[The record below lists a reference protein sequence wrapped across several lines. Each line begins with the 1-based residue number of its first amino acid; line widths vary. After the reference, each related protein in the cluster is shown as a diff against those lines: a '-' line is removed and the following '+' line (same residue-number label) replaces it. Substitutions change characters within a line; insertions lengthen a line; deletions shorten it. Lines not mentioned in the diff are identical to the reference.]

1 MRELIKRQTDDA
13 DIDILVLVLLHF
25 SSDKTI
31 IVDNGTGQSRKILN
45 MNTSRLSQIERNA
58 LAGMHSFSGNDYV
71 SSFFRKGKVLFW
83 KKIKSCPE
91 YLNTFSELGNFN
103 HTDLESFVCAL
114 YGYPRCKS
122 VDKVRSLIFIN
133 KFKSENQALDI
144 CNLPPCSKNLL
155 F

>member
-1 MRELIKRQTDDA
+1 
-13 DIDILVLVLLHF
+13 
-25 SSDKTI
+25 
-31 IVDNGTGQSRKILN
+31 
-45 MNTSRLSQIERNA
+45 
-58 LAGMHSFSGNDYV
+58 MHAFSGNDYV
-71 SSFFRKGKVLFW
+71 SSFFRKGKILFW

-114 YGYPRCKS
+114 YGYLRCKS

-133 KFKSENQALDI
+133 KFKSENQAFDI

-155 F
+155 FHINRSNYVSSIYKNASRIQIELEPPIEHGWDDQGNSILV